1 MGKKKNKIKRR
12 ENQFLISKT
21 KILNEKGEHI
31 SKRNLKPSSSKRSH
45 KYNWVVSTYCE
56 RRHKKEIKTKNKT
69 YIVLSFLTLMLN
81 KDNLLLNYYLKIIII
96 I

>member
-31 SKRNLKPSSSKRSH
+31 SKRNLKPSSLKRSH
-45 KYNWVVSTYCE
+45 KYKWVVSTYCE
-56 RRHKKEIKTKNKT
+56 RRHKKR
-69 YIVLSFLTLMLN
+69 N
-81 KDNLLLNYYLKIIII
+81 KDKKQNLYCFEFFNSDVK
-96 I
+96 